1 MCAQCVL
8 VKYITKLPKGIRKF
22 QWPRQLVLMPPPSP
36 PRDKPIQICRNAKK
50 WCARGVFVLGV
61 SMRHRR
67 PRKSYPKR
75 HTMCDMCMRQLKV
88 CCVCFILFFFS
99 VCLLFVVILFV
110 SVISHLLT
118 SFFPH
123 CRAVC
128 VVCVVCVVPTVSDA
142 GLASSCFL
150 AAAAA
155 SAHSLF
161 YIHVFFFIVNA
172 M

>member
-99 VCLLFVVILFV
+99 VCCH
-110 SVISHLLT
+110 SVCLCYIPFADFFLSTLSRSVCCVCCLCCAD
-118 SFFPH
+118 SFG
-123 CRAVC
+123 CC
-128 VVCVVCVVPTVSDA
+128 C
-142 GLASSCFL
+142 
-150 AAAAA
+150 
-155 SAHSLF
+155 
-161 YIHVFFFIVNA
+161 
-172 M
+172 